1 MKKEKSKMER
11 SWFLV
16 DAKNKILGRMAV
28 KIATVLIGKNKPTY
42 APEADRGDF
51 VVVINAEK
59 IKVTGNKKENK
70 VYYKHSGYAGGLKSI
85 TLKRL
90 QEKNPTTIIKMAVK
104 GMLPK
109 NKLQAKRTKRLK
121 IYSGDKHPHQAQK
134 MQLLK

>member
-1 MKKEKSKMER
+1 MKKEKSEMER
-11 SWFLV
+11 NWFLV

-28 KIATVLIGKNKPTY
+28 KIATVLMGKNKPTY

-59 IKVTGNKKENK
+59 IKVTGNKKKDK
-70 VYYKHSGYAGGLKSI
+70 VYYKHSGYAGGLKGI
-85 TLKRL
+85 TLERL

-109 NKLQAKRTKRLK
+109 NKLQAKRMKRLK

>member
-11 SWFLV
+11 NWFLV

-59 IKVTGNKKENK
+59 IKVTGNKKKGK

-85 TLKRL
+85 TLERL

-109 NKLQAKRTKRLK
+109 NKLQAKRMKRLK
-121 IYSGDKHPHQAQK
+121 LYSGDKHPHQAQK
-134 MQLLK
+134 IQLLK